1 MANLGKADV
10 TRSAMLAYLGSQG
23 PATRAALARGLGISP
38 ALVTSLS
45 RDLVAE
51 GLIEEGEEERPET
64 GRPGRRLQLAPGST
78 RAIGVKIAA
87 DHVACVEVALD
98 GAVVRSA
105 SEGFDATDPMFIT
118 DLVSLL
124 RRFIAGGDGSTLLGL
139 GIGVPGEVDAQDSG
153 VVESPTLGWQKV
165 PLGHTLRAELSL
177 PVIVENNVNALA
189 VAERLYGLG
198 RAHTD
203 FLVVTIGSG
212 VGSAI
217 VSAGVVQRGAHGGAG
232 EFGHIPVWFNDGTG
246 LRYGTLESFISAEA
260 LTHRAVARGLARE
273 GASLEAVAA
282 AADRG
287 GEQESRL
294 FAEAGH
300 ALGSALAG
308 AIQLI
313 DPEVVIISGEGTT
326 AWSHWEIGFEQGLRP
341 ALMATRRGVPVAIE
355 AWQDEGWARGAA
367 ALVLA
372 TPFDAA
378 GVAGAQGAR
387 VRARLQGGA
396 TR

>member
-10 TRSAMLAYLGSQG
+10 TRSAILAFLGSQG
-23 PATRAALARGLGISP
+23 PATRASLARGLGVSP
-38 ALVTSLS
+38 ALVTALT

-51 GLIEEGEEERPET
+51 GLIEEGDEERPDT
-64 GRPGRRLQLAPGST
+64 GRPGRRLQLASSST

-105 SEGFDATDPMFIT
+105 SEGFDATDPMFIA
-118 DLVSLL
+118 DLVTLL
-124 RRFIAGGDGSTLLGL
+124 RGFIAGGDGSTLLGL
-139 GIGVPGEVDAQDSG
+139 GIGVPGEVDGQDSG
-153 VVESPTLGWQKV
+153 IVESPTLGWQKV
-165 PLGHTLRAELSL
+165 PLGLTLRAELSV

-198 RAHTD
+198 RAHSD

-232 EFGHIPVWFNDGTG
+232 EFGHTPVWFDGDAG
-246 LRYGTLESFISAEA
+246 LHHGTLESFISATA
-260 LTHRAVARGLARE
+260 LTQRAVARGLVPA
-273 GASLEAVAA
+273 GATLDALAA
-282 AADRG
+282 AADG
-287 GEQESRL
+287 GDDAASRL

-300 ALGSALAG
+300 ALGTALAG
-308 AIQLI
+308 AVQLI
-313 DPEVVIISGEGTT
+313 DPEMVIISGEGTT
-326 AWSHWEIGFEQGLRP
+326 AWAHWEVGFEQGLRP

-387 VRARLQGGA
+387 VRARLQGGT